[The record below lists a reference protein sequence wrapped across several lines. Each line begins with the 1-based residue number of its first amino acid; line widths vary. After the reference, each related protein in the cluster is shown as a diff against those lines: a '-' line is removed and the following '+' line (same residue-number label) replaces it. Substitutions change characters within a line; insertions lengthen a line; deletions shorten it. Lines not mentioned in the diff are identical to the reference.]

1 MANSRRGTALTVLAI
16 LFAILAVSDILKPLH
31 LEGPT
36 TGLVFFGK
44 RLSGAPNAILGPILG
59 IVLLIYAAGIWRMSR
74 YALYLGYAY
83 AIYVTINLMLFSA
96 RNPLASFP
104 ERDDFRHRLYRFRA
118 GAQLGD
124 TGTAQPPPRRTRVG
138 RPWSFGRYRRE
149 RRLCGLRLRLAS
161 APTAMTTTPTDP
173 KVSHHGRK
181 FPRSRIN
188 AVSRKAAPIARAP
201 IQIKVA

>member
-16 LFAILAVSDILKPLH
+16 LFAILALSDILKPLH

-83 AIYVTINLMLFSA
+83 AIYVTINLILFSA
-96 RNPLASFP
+96 RNPPPASQSDMIFGIVYIVFALALSW
-104 ERDDFRHRLYRFRA
+104 
-118 GAQLGD
+118 
-124 TGTAQPPPRRTRVG
+124 GTAVLLSRRQG
-138 RPWSFGRYRRE
+138 
-149 RRLCGLRLRLAS
+149 AS
-161 APTAMTTTPTDP
+161 E
-173 KVSHHGRK
+173 
-181 FPRSRIN
+181 
-188 AVSRKAAPIARAP
+188 
-201 IQIKVA
+201 